1 VLGFLI
7 RLIGYALLLGMAER
21 IASALWSRYGLDGYS
36 ALQPLHDHGIT
47 ALLVAPLIL
56 ALIGFGP
63 LRYVALFL
71 GFSLAGAALTAPFVL
86 ARVTG
91 A

>member
-21 IASALWSRYGLDGYS
+21 IASALWTRYGLDRYS

-47 ALLVAPLIL
+47 ALLVAPVVL
-56 ALIGFGP
+56 AVIGFGP
-63 LRYVALFL
+63 LRPVALFL

-86 ARVTG
+86 ARVAAG
-91 A
+91 